1 MPAMRMH
8 GKVAWGLVATGLLA
22 SGLAACGSDEVA
34 APAAATIT
42 DPSAR
47 PSHAAVHRVD
57 LGRGANLGDG
67 KITFAAGSE
76 SVVFTVSMPPGTS
89 SGWHRHPGAVV
100 VLVKSGT
107 LTTYG
112 LDKPPCVGVDFP
124 TGKAYFEDDAANA
137 KWPHFVRNRSQTET
151 VELVVTAFDVA
162 PGAPARSEAAAPAEC
177 ADPT

>member
-1 MPAMRMH
+1 MNSRP
-8 GKVAWGLVATGLLA
+8 LA
-22 SGLAACGSDEVA
+22 SGTVA
-34 APAAATIT
+34 ATALTALLVAGCGNTRAVSQATAIT
-42 DPSAR
+42 GPSAS
-47 PSHAAVHRVD
+47 PSATHSPEVHRVD
-57 LGRGANLGDG
+57 LGRGANAGDG
-67 KITFAAGSE
+67 TITFAAGSE
-76 SVVFTVSMPPGTS
+76 SVVFTVSMPPGTT

-112 LDKPPCVGVDFP
+112 LDRPPCVGVDFF

-151 VELVVTAFDVA
+151 LELVVTAFNVA
-162 PGAPARSEAAAPAEC
+162 PGEPARTVADAPAEC